1 MASLIGLEATT
12 HVASERSAPGTR
24 GQRAWSQS
32 QGDPGCPPPAVVN
45 GNKEVDVRGHVGH
58 KLRLIS
64 LMGGL
69 IKCHQLMAPVQ
80 GDTWES
86 LPQATL

>member
-1 MASLIGLEATT
+1 MWPLSGA
-12 HVASERSAPGTR
+12 RPGR
-24 GQRAWSQS
+24 GVS
-32 QGDPGCPPPAVVN
+32 GPGARVRVTPGAPPAVVN
-45 GNKEVDVRGHVGH
+45 WNKEVDVRGHVGH

-64 LMGGL
+64 LLGGL